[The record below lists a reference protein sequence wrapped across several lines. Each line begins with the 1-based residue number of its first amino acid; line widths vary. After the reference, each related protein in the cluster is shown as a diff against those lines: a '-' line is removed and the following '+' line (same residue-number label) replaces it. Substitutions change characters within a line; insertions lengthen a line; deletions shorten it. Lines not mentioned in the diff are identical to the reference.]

1 MVLRIV
7 SSIFFLL
14 LFITPVF
21 SEEPFFGF
29 YAFTDKKYIDELN
42 GSPINYLMPYG
53 MTLKEEQS
61 LQGFLDYALQ
71 HKINV
76 LFSLKNCYKN
86 YKWYPDIAWCPTED
100 EEKLVDCIVSKF
112 ADHGAVQGWYLAD
125 EPTDTVGEKNKS
137 TIEAHAQNIKKYS
150 EKPVY
155 IEDYAPPKGVM
166 WDFFAGFT
174 DYMMTNAYPVPER
187 GLDEVYSNING
198 LTSKYSKPVIGIVQV
213 FGKYQYP
220 YYNRDEISGRPPTT
234 DEIRIMSYL
243 ALMAGAKGVFYYS
256 LHDLMKQPDYLAKM
270 EYLSTL
276 IPELKENYGLISS
289 KAKPGKNY
297 KLNIWK
303 KDVFAKLTN
312 YGGEDRL
319 IAVNA
324 SSVAQSFDL
333 LDAENKL
340 LQKIDM
346 NPYEI
351 KIIRLK

>member
-1 MVLRIV
+1 MVLRVLSPIL
-7 SSIFFLL
+7 FLFLL
-14 LFITPVF
+14 GSPI
-21 SEEPFFGF
+21 SAEEPFFGF

-53 MTLKEEQS
+53 MTLKEEQT
-61 LQGFLDYALQ
+61 LRDFLDYALQ
-71 HKINV
+71 HKIKI

-86 YKWYPDIAWCPTED
+86 SKWYPKITWCPTED

-112 ADHGAVQGWYLAD
+112 HEHEAVKGWYLTD

-137 TIEAHAQNIKKYS
+137 TIEAHAQTIRRYS
-150 EKPVY
+150 EKPIY
-155 IEDYAPPKGVM
+155 IEDYAPPRGVM

-174 DYMMTNAYPVPER
+174 DYMMTTGYPVPEKS
-187 GLDEVYSNING
+187 LDEVYTNINA
-198 LTSKYSKPVIGIVQV
+198 LTSKYSNPVIGIVQV

-220 YYNRDEISGRPPTT
+220 YYNRDEITGRAPNT

-243 ALMAGAKGVFYYS
+243 ALMAGAKGVFYFS
-256 LHDLMKQPDYLAKM
+256 LHDLMKQPDYRAKM

-289 KAKPGKNY
+289 KTKLGKNY

-312 YGGEDRL
+312 SGGQDRL

-324 SSVAQSFDL
+324 ASVAQSFDL

-346 NPYEI
+346 NHYEI
-351 KIIRLK
+351 KIIGLK